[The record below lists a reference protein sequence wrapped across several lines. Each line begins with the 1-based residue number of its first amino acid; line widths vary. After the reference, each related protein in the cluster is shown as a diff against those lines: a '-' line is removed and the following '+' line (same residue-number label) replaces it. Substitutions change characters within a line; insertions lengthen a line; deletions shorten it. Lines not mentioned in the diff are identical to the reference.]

1 MEDKNSNTNGNQQP
15 NTPQKKGPKFNIWW
29 VYGLFAIAL
38 IVLNFWGK
46 DFTHNTKEETFQNIN
61 SKFISKNLVDSMV
74 VYPKSVDVY
83 LKKYSVK
90 NGNHDDLLKLFK
102 DNEKG
107 PHYTFTIG
115 NVEQFSNDMKE
126 VQKDVALDDKIQVTY
141 AEDSKSGIISFLIQF
156 I

>member
-1 MEDKNSNTNGNQQP
+1 MEDKNSNINGNQQP

-83 LKKYSVK
+83 LKKDSLK

-115 NVEQFSNDMKE
+115 NVAVSYTHLRAHET
-126 VQKDVALDDKIQVTY
+126 VLDLVCRLMLAKNNNTTH
-141 AEDSKSGIISFLIQF
+141 
-156 I
+156 